1 MKHIFSFKHI
11 FHLSVKVLKNFSV
24 DQKLPPKMR
33 SIESSNEIKK
43 KTTTKCTQPIKLPQ
57 NIFFQPRAK
66 NSYTFPKKKIFQA
79 RLRKTDHLA
88 SPNSYTYAMKKFL
101 ILFPQKTNFFKQK
114 TFLIS
119 FVRTDKLTCSNFII
133 FI

>member
-43 KTTTKCTQPIKLPQ
+43 KTTPKCTQPIKLPQ

-66 NSYTFPKKKIFQA
+66 NSYTFPKKKYFSSPFEKKLI
-79 RLRKTDHLA
+79 TWLA
-88 SPNSYTYAMKKFL
+88 QIPIPT
-101 ILFPQKTNFFKQK
+101 P
-114 TFLIS
+114 
-119 FVRTDKLTCSNFII
+119 
-133 FI
+133 

>member
-43 KTTTKCTQPIKLPQ
+43 KTTPKCTQPIKLPQ
-57 NIFFQPRAK
+57 NIFFQ
-66 NSYTFPKKKIFQA
+66 KKKNFRA
-79 RLRKTDHLA
+79 RLKKMITWLA
-88 SPNSYTYAMKKFL
+88 QIPIPT
-101 ILFPQKTNFFKQK
+101 P
-114 TFLIS
+114 
-119 FVRTDKLTCSNFII
+119 
-133 FI
+133 